1 MRTNNS
7 ILFECG
13 LSTYAYMCFGL
24 VVMDMIYF
32 SGSRCVGC
40 HSLPDDLVQSCLRLA
55 RCYSGTT
62 LYTPVSDYDEHVMV
76 YNAIWIFTALLI
88 VLLCVCGIGCICK
101 KCK

>member
-1 MRTNNS
+1 
-7 ILFECG
+7 
-13 LSTYAYMCFGL
+13 
-24 VVMDMIYF
+24 MDMIYVL
-32 SGSRCVGC
+32 GSRCGGC
-40 HSLPDDLVQSCLRLA
+40 HALPDDLVHSCLRLA

>member
-1 MRTNNS
+1 MVS
-7 ILFECG
+7 
-13 LSTYAYMCFGL
+13 YVYMGFGS
-24 VVMDMIYF
+24 VFMDMVYVL
-32 SGSRCVGC
+32 GSRCMGC

-76 YNAIWIFTALLI
+76 YNAIWIFTALVI

>member
-1 MRTNNS
+1 
-7 ILFECG
+7 
-13 LSTYAYMCFGL
+13 
-24 VVMDMIYF
+24 MDMIYV
-32 SGSRCVGC
+32 SGSRCGGC
-40 HSLPDDLVQSCLRLA
+40 SSLPADLVQSCLRLA

-62 LYTPVSDYDEHVMV
+62 PVVDFDEHVMV